1 MKKYIVF
8 SLGLLFCISSSLSA
22 QDTPTELWQS
32 AEYVKNIN
40 IKDPRI
46 MCDGLG
52 NVYMITTQ
60 NDENPFVG
68 FTLAKYDSL
77 GNKLWQRNHPI
88 EIFGHFYGDFVVD
101 SLGYTYVSLL
111 FNGAIPD
118 YDADTKLQ
126 KYGPDGEKLW
136 ENAGY
141 RDGHIGDNYIYFMG
155 RDSMGRLFA
164 LSRNDSEVS
173 VTDNFLFVS
182 EIDTSDG
189 SELWRSTFPG
199 VQWLQGMRVWNE
211 DQIEVL
217 TTRYADGLQHYDII
231 QLNKQGQTIQYGSK
245 PYTGYT
251 LDFNLISR
259 TGDVVTGNRGFGY
272 TVTRLSAA
280 GDTVWRYALQEGVLG
295 DKVIG
300 IVEDDSLNV
309 YVTGAWNDANFNR
322 QILTTKFSEAG
333 ELLWQKSYDYLGDG
347 LDNGGINIA
356 VEEQLVYVIGYS
368 TTGPDKYLLA
378 ILIYDIQNGEERYL
392 INIERGLKFGGQD
405 IQVYDNKFFYTGV
418 SHMNTPTSSEI
429 VTGCF
434 KMPEIVS
441 TARQPASGQQVDV
454 FPNPFVQELY
464 LRNIDIQV
472 FKSVELFDMQG
483 KLLMSKTLSSEQEQ
497 LVLEGPGYKGTL
509 TLVLRGKGVTL
520 SKKIIG
526 H

>member
-8 SLGLLFCISSSLSA
+8 SLGLLFCISSSLFA
-22 QDTPTELWQS
+22 QDTPMELWQS
-32 AEYVKNIN
+32 VEYVKNISN
-40 IKDPRI
+40 KGSRI
-46 MCDGLG
+46 LCDGLS

-60 NDENPFVG
+60 TDENPFLG
-68 FTLAKYDSL
+68 FTLVKYDSL
-77 GNKLWQRNHPI
+77 GNQLWQRNHPI
-88 EIFGHFYGDFVVD
+88 EIFGHIYGDFVVD
-101 SLGYTYVSLL
+101 SLGYAYVSLL
-111 FNGAIPD
+111 FNGATPD
-118 YDADTKLQ
+118 YDADTKLL
-126 KYGPDGEKLW
+126 KYGPDGDKLW
-136 ENAGY
+136 ENTNY
-141 RDGHIGDNYIYFMG
+141 RNGHTGDNYIYFMG
-155 RDSMGRLFA
+155 RDSMGRLFV
-164 LSRNDSEVS
+164 LGRNDSDVIG
-173 VTDNFLFVS
+173 TDNFLFVS

-199 VQWLQGMRVWNE
+199 VHWLQGMRVWNE

-217 TTRYADGLQHYDII
+217 TTRYAGGLQYYDII
-231 QLNKQGQTIQYGSK
+231 QLSKQGQTIQYATK

-280 GDTVWRYALQEGVLG
+280 ADTLWRYALLEGILGPRVLG
-295 DKVIG
+295 IA
-300 IVEDDSLNV
+300 EDDSLNI
-309 YVTGAWNDANFNR
+309 YVTGGWLDGTSNR
-322 QILTTKFSEAG
+322 DMLTTKFSKDG

-347 LDNGGINIA
+347 LDNGGTEIA
-356 VEEQLVYVIGYS
+356 VDGHWVYVIGYS
-368 TTGPDKYLLA
+368 TNGPDKYLLT

-392 INIERGLKFGGQD
+392 INIERGLTLAAQQILVNK
-405 IQVYDNKFFYTGV
+405 NKFFYTGV
-418 SHMNTPTSSEI
+418 SHMNIISSSEI

-441 TARQPASGQQVDV
+441 TSWQPGTGQPLEV

-464 LRNIDIQV
+464 LRNIDVQV

-483 KLLMSKTLSSEQEQ
+483 RLLLSKTLSSEQEH
-497 LVLEGPGYKGTL
+497 LVLEGQGYKGAL